1 MKKKLKFF
9 LIILFTNLIPKTIK
23 RLLADKSWIENC
35 SNLTISERNL
45 LSDLYEQKIRNSKV
59 SGKTLCFPSHY
70 ELLNNGLLRF
80 KLNCL
85 LIEQISRFKKQESN
99 LSVLQARWWQDETN
113 SKKLLLTA

>member
-1 MKKKLKFF
+1 MNRLNWITR
-9 LIILFTNLIPKTIK
+9 LQSDK
-23 RLLADKSWIENC
+23 RYVETCQTLYV
-35 SNLTISERNL
+35 SERNL

-70 ELLNNGLLRF
+70 ELLNNGFLRF

-85 LIEQISRFKKQESN
+85 LIEQISRFKKKESN